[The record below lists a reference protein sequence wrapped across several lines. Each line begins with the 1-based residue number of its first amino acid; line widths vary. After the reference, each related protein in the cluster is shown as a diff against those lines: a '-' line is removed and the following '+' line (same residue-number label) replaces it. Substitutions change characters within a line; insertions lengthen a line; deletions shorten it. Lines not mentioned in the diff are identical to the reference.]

1 MINVEDVL
9 HSEDLDTQS
18 EDAQPVPV
26 GAPIEK
32 AMIQTTD
39 DITLTISAEESPW
52 S

>member
-1 MINVEDVL
+1 MINVEDAM

-18 EDAQPVPV
+18 EDAPAVPV

-39 DITLTISAEESPW
+39 DITLMTSAEESPW